1 MNFKIG
7 DIEIKNRV
15 ALAPMAGV
23 SNAAYIKIC
32 AEFGA
37 GFAVT
42 ELISAEAVVRGN
54 KKTFDMLKGIND
66 INIPIGIQIFGS
78 NKDVMAKAAQI
89 LVDTYDIDFIDIN
102 MGCPVPKV
110 ATRAMAGSALLKDPN
125 KTYSILKAV
134 VDAISVPV
142 TVKIRSG
149 WDASSI
155 NAPLIAKI
163 CEKAGASL
171 ITVHGRTRSQGYTG
185 SVSLDVIREVKEAVC
200 IPVVGNGDIRSAEDA
215 KRMFEVTGCDAIMI
229 GRAAIGNPWIIRD
242 VICFLNNHKITDAPT
257 VEERIMMIKKHYN
270 YLIKNTNVSVAT
282 VEMRMHVSHYLKGMP
297 NSAFLKQKIFETKDY
312 DEFNRILDNYLRE
325 FDSEG

>member
-15 ALAPMAGV
+15 VLAPMAGV

-37 GFAVT
+37 GYAVT

-54 KKTFDMLKGIND
+54 KKTFDMLKGTND

-78 NKDVMAKAAQI
+78 NEEVMAKAAKI
-89 LVDTYDIDFIDIN
+89 LADTYDIDFIDIN
-102 MGCPVPKV
+102 MGCPVSKV
-110 ATRAMAGSALLKDPN
+110 ATRAMAGSALLKDPDKAYN
-125 KTYSILKAV
+125 IVKAV
-134 VDAISVPV
+134 VDEISIPV

-149 WDASSI
+149 WDFESI
-155 NAPLIAKI
+155 NAPLIAKL

-171 ITVHGRTRSQGYTG
+171 IAVHGRTRSQGYTG
-185 SVSLDVIREVKEAVC
+185 SVSLEVIRDVKAAVS
-200 IPVVGNGDIRSAEDA
+200 IPVVGNGDIRSVEDA
-215 KRMFEVTGCDAIMI
+215 KKMFEVTGCDAIMI
-229 GRAAIGNPWIIRD
+229 GRAAIGNPWLIRD
-242 VICFLNNHKITDAPT
+242 VARYLNNDEVTYEPTLKEKI
-257 VEERIMMIKKHYN
+257 VMIKKHYN

-297 NSAFLKQKIFETKDY
+297 NSSLLKQKIFETKDY
-312 DEFNRILDNYLRE
+312 DKFNRILDDYLHE
-325 FDSEG
+325 FDSVD